1 MKYRRRDAK
10 TYAREHFKGIWAAAL
25 TPFSPDL
32 AIDEA
37 GLRKNFRHWVDDLGI
52 DGVFVSGKQGEFFS
66 MSVAE
71 RKRSF
76 DIAVEE
82 LGGDRTILS
91 CSDQN
96 LDVVI
101 DLARHAQAIG
111 ADYIVVHAPV
121 LHFLHKQDDTLYEY
135 YRWISEQVEIGI
147 ALWSHPDSG
156 YLMSPE
162 LCARV
167 AEIPNVVA
175 IKYSVPRDMYARLTR
190 LAGDKILVS
199 TASEEEWFDNIVE
212 LGWQLY
218 LCSSPPYLLQTKADR
233 RMREYTDL
241 AMRARADEPGSGRVS
256 GARTLGFAALAAR
269 FARQRGEVA
278 RAKAVR
284 DSLDPV
290 REAFRRTRP
299 AEKFHAH
306 SKYWQDLLGQIGG
319 AVRPPMLELTEAEKS
334 ATRRA
339 FETCGLKLDS
349 KRPRSSAA

>member
-1 MKYRRRDAK
+1 MRYRRAEAK
-10 TYAREHFKGIWAAAL
+10 EYARAHFKGIWAAAL

-37 GLRKNFRHWVDDLGI
+37 GFRRNLRHWANDLGV

-71 RKRSF
+71 RKRTF

-82 LGGDRTILS
+82 LGGERTILS

-96 LDVVI
+96 LDVVL
-101 DLARHAQAIG
+101 DLAKHARAIG

-121 LHFLHKQDDTLYEY
+121 LHFLSQQDETLYEY
-135 YRWISEQVEIGI
+135 YRWLSERVDIGI

-167 AEIPNVVA
+167 AELPNMVA
-175 IKYSVPRDMYARLTR
+175 IKYSVPREMYARLTR
-190 LAGDKILVS
+190 LAGDKLLVS

-218 LCSSPPYLLQTKADR
+218 LCSSPPYMLQTKVDR

-241 AMRARADEPGSGRVS
+241 A
-256 GARTLGFAALAAR
+256 L
-269 FARQRGEVA
+269 RGEVA

-284 DSLDPV
+284 DSLNPV
-290 REAFRRTRP
+290 REAVRRTRP
-299 AEKFHAH
+299 PEKFHAH
-306 SKYWQDLLGQIGG
+306 SKFWQELLGQYGG
-319 AVRPPMLELTEAEKS
+319 AVRRPMLELTDAEKDV
-334 ATRRA
+334 TRRA
-339 FETCGLKLDS
+339 FETCGLKLDGQRL
-349 KRPRSSAA
+349 RPSAA